1 MKLCRN
7 NENGLTLIE
16 VLATIAIFSIIMGL
30 ITNVVINSFNYH
42 DKSYDN
48 LKLGQEANLII
59 TKLRTIHQQ
68 NKGYRLKYDTTGN
81 LFIDQ
86 GEGDGEQLLGKETG
100 YRYELSAYL
109 ADDDSETINYV
120 VQDDGSVLEDEILV
134 KKKSTVFLT
143 IKVID
148 EKTNKSISLES
159 TLTRLVG
166 GN

>member
-16 VLATIAIFSIIMGL
+16 VLATIAIFSIILGL

-59 TKLRTIHQQ
+59 TKLRTIHQK
-68 NKGYRLKYDTTGN
+68 NEGYLLKYDTSGN
-81 LFIDQ
+81 LLIDQ
-86 GEGDGEQLLGKETG
+86 GDGEQLLGKQDG
-100 YRYELSAYL
+100 YRYELSAHL
-109 ADDDSETINYV
+109 ADDSSESINYE
-120 VQDDGSVLEDEILV
+120 VQDGAVLEDELIV

-143 IKVID
+143 IKIID
-148 EKTNKSISLES
+148 EKSNKSISLET